1 MSQKRWRRSLWI
13 TGSLLLG
20 LSLQEGSAQE
30 KEVAATGRPLYEDNC
45 MACHGH
51 TAKGDGPMV
60 TFGLLTIPATDLTQL
75 SKNNGG
81 AFPFWRMYRIIDGR
95 EDVKGHL
102 TRDMPIWGDE
112 FRFDTG
118 NSAMLQAEVRA
129 KVLSLVYYLQSIQE
143 TQK

>member
-1 MSQKRWRRSLWI
+1 MQQKKWGCSLLMA
-13 TGSLLLG
+13 GSLLLG
-20 LSLQEGSAQE
+20 LPLQEGRAQE
-30 KEVAATGRPLYEDNC
+30 KEVAALGRPLYEDNC

-75 SKNNGG
+75 SKNNSGH
-81 AFPFWRMYRIIDGR
+81 FPFWRMYRIVDGR

-112 FRFDTG
+112 FRLDTG
-118 NSAMLQAEVRA
+118 SSAMLQAEVRA
-129 KVLSLVYYLQSIQE
+129 KILALVYYLQSIQE
-143 TQK
+143 K